1 MPLKNKQTKKP
12 LFYYMISK
20 ANILLFVHC
29 QKLRCCK
36 PFYILLILSNQN
48 KGKDKTVKIK
58 EIEKPERMKLTAGSL
73 KSSKRDKPDWLG
85 KREETNFYV
94 TVQLSF

>member
-1 MPLKNKQTKKP
+1 MGNAI
-12 LFYYMISK
+12 LFPKVVLPFYIPFSI
-20 ANILLFVHC
+20 ASAFHF
-29 QKLRCCK
+29 
-36 PFYILLILSNQN
+36 FYILLILSNQN

-58 EIEKPERMKLTAGSL
+58 EIEKPERMKLTAGPL

-94 TVQLSF
+94 TIQLSF